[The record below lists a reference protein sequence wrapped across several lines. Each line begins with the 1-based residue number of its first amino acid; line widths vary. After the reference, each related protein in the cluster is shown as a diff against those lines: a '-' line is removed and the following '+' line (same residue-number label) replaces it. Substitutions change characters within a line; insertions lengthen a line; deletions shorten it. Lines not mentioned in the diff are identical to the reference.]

1 MGNST
6 KTSKNVVS
14 TSAKSNFGR
23 KGWTLITLCGL
34 MLYFSTGT
42 SVDGLNATV
51 QGLAE
56 IHGWDTAV
64 LLSFSTISGLV
75 SIAGMLVFGV
85 ICNRIGARWV
95 AVLSLVLGGLSYIW
109 YGKVTSVTQ
118 YAIALCLVSL
128 FSNVY
133 AWIAGGAYL
142 SLWFPKKK
150 GLALGWATMGN
161 NLASATIVLIIT
173 ELAQAFGSIQM
184 SITII
189 GIVAA
194 LWAWFTLDNPEQ
206 AGATLDIVPMSQDQ
220 IKAYR
225 TESENYVYDDYRRS
239 FELAGT
245 ALNGSWL

>member
-1 MGNST
+1 MGSCFIF
-6 KTSKNVVS
+6 SAWRAFLYLVWQGYVS
-14 TSAKSNFGR
+14 YSVCHRVMPG
-23 KGWTLITLCGL
+23 
-34 MLYFSTGT
+34 FS
-42 SVDGLNATV
+42 VFQCVCLDCRRC
-51 QGLAE
+51 
-56 IHGWDTAV
+56 
-64 LLSFSTISGLV
+64 LS
-75 SIAGMLVFGV
+75 
-85 ICNRIGARWV
+85 
-95 AVLSLVLGGLSYIW
+95 
-109 YGKVTSVTQ
+109 
-118 YAIALCLVSL
+118 
-128 FSNVY
+128 
-133 AWIAGGAYL
+133 